1 MRVNILS
8 LIFAFSVISC
18 GKQDPKEQ
26 LGHLNG
32 YWEIHKVEFTKDSIK
47 EYSYNE
53 TVDYIELEGGEGFR
67 KKVRPQFDGSY
78 QVTADAEK
86 VTAKIENDSLNLY
99 YSTGFNSWKEYVIK
113 AKENQM
119 SLMNPGG
126 VIYHYKKF
134 TPLLEGQYETK

>member
-8 LIFAFSVISC
+8 LILAFSVISC
-18 GKQDPKEQ
+18 SKPDPKEQ
-26 LGHLNG
+26 LAHLNG
-32 YWEIHKVEFTKDSIK
+32 YWEIHKVEFSKDSIK
-47 EYSYNE
+47 EYSYNQ
-53 TVDYIELEGGEGFR
+53 TVDYIELEEREGFR

-78 QVTADAEK
+78 QITGDAEK

-99 YSTGFNSWKEYVIK
+99 YSTPFNSWKEYVLE
-113 AKENQM
+113 AEENEM
-119 SLMNPGG
+119 SVMNPDG